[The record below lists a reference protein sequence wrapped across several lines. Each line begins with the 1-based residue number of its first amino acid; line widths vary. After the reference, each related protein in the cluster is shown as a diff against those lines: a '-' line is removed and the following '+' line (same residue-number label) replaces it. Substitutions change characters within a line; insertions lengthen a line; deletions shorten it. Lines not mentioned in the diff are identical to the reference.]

1 MEQFKIIRTLSELNE
16 LKEYIKD
23 KEFIAFDCETTG
35 TTKDSTIIGMSICAD
50 TSVGYYIV
58 TSYWDV
64 DTKQMIELETTKGA
78 KDFVK
83 ELIDKN
89 LIMHNGVFDCSMVS
103 NNYGVDLMPY
113 LHTDTM
119 ILAHI
124 LDENRMVG
132 LKELGVAL
140 FGASAKDEQ
149 NAMKESVHKNGGQL
163 TKDNYELYKA
173 DSELIARYGAMD
185 AILTLKIFYVLL
197 DDLDNQNLYDF
208 FYKDESMPLLRG
220 PTYDMNTSGL
230 RIDPIKLIQ
239 LKKTLEAE
247 CLEAESF
254 IYREIDKHIKDKYP
268 GTSPKNTFNMS
279 STKQLAW
286 LLFFKLDNHFNTLT
300 EGGREVCKA
309 LNMKLPYTNAAKREF
324 IRTIID
330 NKDKEYAPAAYN
342 WKTKKMSRP
351 KKIGDP
357 WNYIA
362 CGKESLLKLAD
373 KYKWVQKRLEY
384 GKNIK
389 ILNTYVEGIER
400 LMTYNIIRPSFLQ
413 HGTTSGRY
421 SSRKPNFQNLPRDDK
436 RVKECIIAR
445 EGKVFIG
452 ADYSQLEPR
461 VFASFSKDER
471 LLASFKNGDDFY
483 SVIGVEVFDKY
494 DCSLKKDDKDSFAK
508 KYPDLRNISKV
519 VALSSTYGTTAP
531 KMAPT
536 IKKDIHEAQEIID
549 SYFEKFPNVYQL
561 MIDSHEMAKKNG
573 VVKNLFGRPRR
584 MPKAKEIPQIYGK
597 NTKHSDLPYEA
608 RNILNLAINHR
619 IQSTG
624 ASIVNRAAIAFYDA
638 CKELSKTDSLWEE
651 VKIVLQVHDELIIEG
666 PERLASKI
674 AEKLKWSM
682 EKTSIL
688 PGVELIAEP
697 KIGKSLAE
705 LK

>member
-1 MEQFKIIRTLSELNE
+1 MEQFKIVRTLSELQD

-23 KEFIAFDCETTG
+23 KEFISFDCETTG
-35 TTKDSTIIGMSICAD
+35 TTKDSQIIGV
-50 TSVGYYIV
+50 SVSANPKIGYYVIL
-58 TSYWDV
+58 SYWDV
-64 DTKQMIELETTKGA
+64 ITKQMVDLETTQEIKS
-78 KDFVK
+78 FI
-83 ELIDKN
+83 ELLVGRS
-89 LIMHNGVFDCSMVS
+89 LIMHNGVFDSSMVL
-103 NNYGVDLMPY
+103 NNYGIDLMPY

-119 ILAHI
+119 ILAHL

-132 LKELGVAL
+132 LKELGVSL
-140 FGASAKDEQ
+140 FGANAKDEQ

-163 TKDNYELYKA
+163 TKDKYELYKA
-173 DSELIARYGAMD
+173 DAELIARYGAMD
-185 AILTLKIFYVLL
+185 AILTLKIFYILL
-197 DDLDNQNLYDF
+197 DDLDKQDLYDF

-220 PTYDMNTSGL
+220 PTYDMNTEGL
-230 RIDPIKLIQ
+230 RIDSIKLME
-239 LKKTLEAE
+239 LKKILEAE
-247 CLEAESF
+247 CLEAKSF

-286 LLFFKLDNHFNTLT
+286 LLFFKLDNVFNTLT

-324 IRTIID
+324 IRTIIE
-330 NKDKEYAPAAYN
+330 NKDREYAPSAYN

-357 WNYIA
+357 WNYTA
-362 CGKESLLKLAD
+362 CGKESLMKLSD

-384 GKNIK
+384 GKNLK

-421 SSRKPNFQNLPRDDK
+421 SSRRPNFQNLPRDDK
-436 RVKECIIAR
+436 RVKECIVAR
-445 EGKVFIG
+445 EGKIFVG

-461 VFASFSKDER
+461 VFASLSKDEK
-471 LLASFKNGDDFY
+471 LLASFKNGHDFY
-483 SVIGVEVFDKY
+483 SVIGMEVFDKY
-494 DCSLKKDDKDSFAK
+494 DCSLKKDDIDSFAK
-508 KYPDLRNISKV
+508 KYPDLRNIAKV

-536 IKKDIHEAQEIID
+536 IKKEIHEAQEIID
-549 SYFEKFPNVYQL
+549 NYFEKFPNVYKL
-561 MIDSHEMAKKNG
+561 MIESHEMAKKDG

-584 MPKAKEIPQIYGK
+584 IPKAMEIPQIYGK
-597 NTKHSDLPYEA
+597 NTNHANLPYEA

-624 ASIVNRAAIAFYDA
+624 ASIMNRAAISCWKSCQSMADIDPRWA
-638 CKELSKTDSLWEE
+638 Q
-651 VKIVLQVHDELIIEG
+651 VKLVLQVHDELILEG
-666 PERLASKI
+666 PEELAEEMI
-674 AEKLKWSM
+674 VVLKYTM
-682 EKTSIL
+682 ENTVKL
-688 PGVELIAEP
+688 PGVDLITDP
-697 KIGKSLAE
+697 KIGKTLAE